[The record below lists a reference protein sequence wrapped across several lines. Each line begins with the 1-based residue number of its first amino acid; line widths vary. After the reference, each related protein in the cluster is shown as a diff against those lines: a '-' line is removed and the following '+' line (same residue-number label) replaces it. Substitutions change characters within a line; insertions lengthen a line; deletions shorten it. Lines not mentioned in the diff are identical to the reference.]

1 MSWIMVFICREIS
14 ARARVA
20 EIVIDWDAEARFAIP
35 IPPNASSGAFLIAFL
50 TKSGKRLGTLR
61 PVADAGEVVVTVV
74 VVVVVVV
81 LVLPELAQAATSIT
95 TTKSAAMMQNV
106 LFIIFLL

>member
-1 MSWIMVFICREIS
+1 MVFICLDIS

-20 EIVIDWDAEARFAIP
+20 EIVIDWDADARFAIP
-35 IPPNASSGAFLIAFL
+35 IPTNASSGAFLIAFL
-50 TKSGKRLGTLR
+50 TKSGKRLGTFR
-61 PVADAGEVVVTVV
+61 PLVVVVVVTVV

-81 LVLPELAQAATSIT
+81 FPELAHVATSIT
-95 TTKSAAMMQNV
+95 ATKSAAMIQNV